1 MESVKKQQQQQ
12 QHTTGLYLTDK
23 EKWLF
28 WKSGERWRV
37 VKGEVQRPCLQAL
50 EETRGCRCWQET
62 VLFKPPTRGLEHS
75 PGSQETLKNQG

>member
-1 MESVKKQQQQQ
+1 MESVKKQQQQ

-23 EKWLF
+23 EKRLF

-62 VLFKPPTRGLEHS
+62 VLFKPPTRCLEHS
-75 PGSQETLKNQG
+75 PGSRETLKNQG